1 MEQPTKPSISQG
13 LGRRS
18 TLLLVLLL
26 VVGVSVGILF
36 FANSNK
42 QVKTSKP
49 GQIITYS
56 TDKPDESKKN
66 AQNYKWQ
73 GAADEPKRITID
85 KSGVDG
91 FIQKAGV
98 DQNKQIAVPDNVHLA
113 AWFADSVLP
122 GKKGLSIIDG
132 HVSGKTTDG
141 IFKNIKNLTKGDLFQ
156 VELGNGKELQYKVL
170 ETVELKESQSAS
182 YLFSQNPKVASQLNL
197 ITCGGNF
204 DRATNQYQNRIIVAA
219 ELQ

>member
-1 MEQPTKPSISQG
+1 MKQPTKPGSLFII
-13 LGRRS
+13 LF
-18 TLLLVLLL
+18 L
-26 VVGVSVGILF
+26 VVGIAACIFLF
-36 FANSNK
+36 INSFTPAN
-42 QVKTSKP
+42 TLKP

-73 GAADEPKRITID
+73 GVADEPKRIIIN
-85 KSGVDG
+85 KRGVDG

-98 DQNKQIAVPDNVHLA
+98 DQNKQIAVPNNVHLA

-132 HVSGKTTDG
+132 HVSGKKTDG
-141 IFKNIKNLTKGDLFQ
+141 IFKNIKSLTKGDAFQ

-182 YLFSQNPKVASQLNL
+182 YLFSQNPKVVSQLNL

-204 DRATNQYQNRIIVAA
+204 DRATNQYPNRIIVAA
-219 ELQ
+219 ELQP